1 MSIDMSDDATPTAEA
16 SSPSVRESEAE
27 REGDCAP
34 EITSGRR
41 WLGLAVG
48 SLVLAGLLS
57 LSLVLGRMPPFDK
70 LVTDPQFFRRCLVV
84 HVDLSLVVW
93 FYAFV
98 AALLSTLPERGKSSR
113 VSRVGVFI
121 ATAGVVLLVLS
132 AGAPGSRPIVS
143 NYVPMIDHPLFAAG
157 LVAFGAG
164 VLVSFA
170 DARLFPGTP
179 TGRVV
184 LLLPDAAVPGLR
196 ATAIALI
203 LAALTFAGSWFNRP
217 EGLVADTLFE
227 LANWGG
233 GHVLQLASTCA
244 MLSVWM
250 ILLAGALGRSPVSRR
265 TASGL
270 FGALLLPWLGAPL
283 LVARGIQDIDARTA
297 FTHLMRFA
305 LFPVVFVF
313 LVLCV
318 RALVKARRSGE
329 LSAAALRDPRV
340 LAFAVSAFLTVVGAI
355 LGALIRGSTTMVPA
369 HYHASIGA
377 VTAAF
382 MGVAYPLLAGLGYPL
397 PSTRQ
402 RALAR
407 VQPVIYGLGQVV
419 FAVGFALAGAG
430 GMARKS
436 YGHEQASRSFGETV
450 GLFVMGLGGL
460 LAVVG
465 GLLFLVIVII
475 AWRTGH
481 AKHRGGAESA
491 SSWRFPWSKHS
502 QSIHSNG

>member
-1 MSIDMSDDATPTAEA
+1 MSIIMSDDSTSPPVAPSSSRDA
-16 SSPSVRESEAE
+16 SL
-27 REGDCAP
+27 GCAP
-34 EITSGRR
+34 EVVSGRR

-57 LSLVLGRMPPFDK
+57 LSLVLGRMPPFDR

-98 AALLSTLPERGKSSR
+98 AALLSTLPKRGESSR
-113 VSRVGVFI
+113 VSRAGVFVSTVGV
-121 ATAGVVLLVLS
+121 ALLVLS

-164 VLVSFA
+164 VLVSFT
-170 DARLFPGTP
+170 DARLFPDTP
-179 TGRVV
+179 TGSVV
-184 LLLPDAAVPGLR
+184 LLLPDAAIPGLR
-196 ATAIALI
+196 ATAIALL
-203 LAALTFAGSWFNRP
+203 LAALTFAGSWWNRP
-217 EGLVADTLFE
+217 SGLVVDTLFE

-244 MLSVWM
+244 MLSVWL
-250 ILLAGALGRSPVSRR
+250 ILLAGVLGRSPVSRR

-270 FGALLLPWLGAPL
+270 FGVLLLPWLAAPL
-283 LVARGIQDIDARTA
+283 LAAKGIQDVDARTA

-305 LFPVVFVF
+305 IFPVVLAF

-329 LSAAALRDPRV
+329 LSAPGLRDPRA
-340 LAFAVSAFLTVVGAI
+340 LAFAVSATLALVGAI

-397 PSTRQ
+397 PTVRQ

-407 VQPVIYGLGQVV
+407 LQPVVYGTGQLV

-436 YGHEQASRSFGETV
+436 YGHEQAARSLGSTA

-460 LAVVG
+460 LAVAG
-465 GLLFLVIVII
+465 GLLFLVIVIV
-475 AWRTGH
+475 AWRSRH
-481 AKHRGGAESA
+481 AKNRGAEVRSPP
-491 SSWRFPWSKHS
+491 WRSPWNKPS
-502 QSIHSNG
+502 QSIHSSG